1 MSRRLEYHTRTGL
14 TLSQSQPTGSDPR
27 WIPNTDIYDSEDG
40 SKIYV
45 VMELAGIKADG
56 LEIHLKGRVLTV
68 RGERPD
74 ASRKKKHEFQQM
86 EIDYGH
92 FERRIRV
99 ASHVEAK
106 FASAS
111 YSNGFLLIT
120 LPKAQPEKPKAD
132 AQEILTIAVSDG

>member
-14 TLSQSQPTGSDPR
+14 TLSQSQPVGTDPH
-27 WIPNTDIYDSEDG
+27 WIPNTDIYESGDG

-45 VMELAGIKADG
+45 VMELAGVSASG
-56 LEIHLKGRVLTV
+56 LELGIKGRVLTV

-92 FERRIRV
+92 FERKIRV
-99 ASHVEAK
+99 ASAVTANL
-106 FASAS
+106 ATAR
-111 YSNGFLLIT
+111 YANGFLLIT
-120 LPKAQPEKPKAD
+120 LPKTLPDQPKSDP
-132 AQEILTIAVSDG
+132 QESLNISVSDG

>member
-1 MSRRLEYHTRTGL
+1 MSRRLESHTRSGL
-14 TLSQSQPTGSDPR
+14 TLSQSQTVGTDPH

-45 VMELAGIKADG
+45 VMELAGMSAAGI
-56 LEIHLKGRVLTV
+56 EIRIKGRVLTV
-68 RGERPD
+68 HGERPD

-92 FERRIRV
+92 FERRLRV
-99 ASHVEAK
+99 ACPVVADR
-106 FASAS
+106 ATAR

-120 LPKAQPEKPKAD
+120 LPKAGPEQPKTDVDEVSG
-132 AQEILTIAVSDG
+132 ITVSDG